1 MIGRDSNLRL
11 RRSKAVKI
19 FSEVKVFP
27 LSTPQNRPRK
37 RQFGNLAGAAVV
49 LLFLA
54 GCGATGDRS
63 TPTSDVSPATG
74 PEGGFAGTVR
84 IGAALSE
91 TGIFAVEGRDSR
103 QGYDTWVKWVNE
115 EYGGIEID
123 GQRYAAEI
131 IYYDDESDADTAA
144 NLVQKLIDDD
154 RVDFLLGPYS
164 SGLTTGA
171 SAIAEANNVIMVEGN
186 GTSDT
191 MFERGFRNLF
201 LVATIAS
208 DYTESGVEL
217 LADQGARSAVIAYE
231 DTSFPTSVA
240 NGAIRHLEDNDIE
253 VLAVETYP
261 KDIQDV
267 SAIMTKFRDLDPDI
281 FVGGGHYNDAVL
293 FVNSAK
299 ELGFAPRGMLITV
312 GPSNPKL
319 VEELGEDVN
328 GVLGPTQWE
337 PVMAY
342 EGPYF
347 GTASD
352 YSAYYES
359 LWGEPPV
366 YQAASATASAL
377 ALQLAIEAAGATDTD
392 AVREALHSLQADTF
406 YGPISFDD
414 RGVNTAKPMGTVQV
428 QDGQIRVVAPAA
440 AAVAEFSLPAAET
453 LSRGT
458 GSQLAQALINGI
470 ALGGMYTILVMGF
483 SIIWGVM
490 GVINFAH
497 GEFVMIG
504 AYLAWLANELWGVDP
519 FASAPLVF
527 LVMLAL
533 GYATQRLVVN
543 PVTDR
548 SHLVSLLVM
557 FGVAIIL
564 QNVMKLIFSADF
576 RRTDTALGGAWE
588 LTDGVTV
595 PVTRFWILIVALAVA
610 GALTMFLMHTR
621 LGKSI
626 RAAAQN
632 REAAR
637 ILGIDVS
644 RVYALTFAM
653 CIGITGLAGALVSP
667 VLAIQPF
674 QGPPLTLK
682 AFAITAMAG
691 LGSVRGALGG
701 AMALGIVEA
710 GLAIYIP
717 RIGTNLAVVASF
729 VFLVVALVLR
739 PQGIFKGLRPVDA
752 TAS

>member
-1 MIGRDSNLRL
+1 M
-11 RRSKAVKI
+11 
-19 FSEVKVFP
+19 
-27 LSTPQNRPRK
+27 RK
-37 RQFGNLAGAAVV
+37 PILKLTTLAAG
-49 LLFLA
+49 LA
-54 GCGATGDRS
+54 LMLACGGGQDGSADTSGDPPDVATG
-63 TPTSDVSPATG
+63 
-74 PEGGFAGTVR
+74 EGRAGTIR
-84 IGAALSE
+84 FGAALSE
-91 TGIFAVEGRDSR
+91 TGKFAVEGRDSR
-103 QGYDTWVKWVNE
+103 QGYDTWVTWVNE
-115 EYGGIEID
+115 EYGGIQID
-123 GQRYAAEI
+123 GRRFAVEI
-131 IYYDDESDADTAA
+131 VYYDDESDADTAA
-144 NLVQKLIDDD
+144 NLVQKLIDEDN
-154 RVDFLLGPYS
+154 VDFLLGPYS

-208 DYTESGVEL
+208 DYTKSGVEA
-217 LADQGARSAVIAYE
+217 LAARGARTAVIAYE
-231 DTSFPTSVA
+231 DTSFPTALA
-240 NGAIRHLEDNDIE
+240 NGARRHLEAAGIE

-261 KDIQDV
+261 KDIQDA
-267 SAIMTKFRDLDPDI
+267 SAIMTKFRDLDPDA

-293 FVNSAK
+293 FVNAAK
-299 ELGFAPRGMLITV
+299 ELGFSPGGMLITV

-319 VEELGEDVN
+319 IEELGEDVE

-337 PVMAY
+337 SVMAY

-347 GTASD
+347 GSASD
-352 YSAYYES
+352 YAAYYES

-377 ALQLAIEAAGATDTD
+377 ALHIAIEAAGTTETD
-392 AVREALHSLQADTF
+392 AVRQALYSLQADTF
-406 YGPISFDD
+406 YGPIAFDE

-428 QDGQIRVVAPAA
+428 QDGEVRVVAPAA
-440 AAVAEFSLPAAET
+440 AAVSELRYP
-453 LSRGT
+453 LGGPGPGGT
-458 GSQLAQALINGI
+458 PSGAQRMAQMLVNGI
-470 ALGGMYTILVMGF
+470 ALGGMYTILVLGF

-504 AYLAWLANELWGVDP
+504 AYMAWLADDLWGVDP
-519 FASAPLVF
+519 FVSVPVVF
-527 LVMLAL
+527 VLMVIL
-533 GYATQRLVVN
+533 GYATQRVLINRVI
-543 PVTDR
+543 DR

-557 FGVAIIL
+557 FAVAIIL
-564 QNVMKLIFSADF
+564 QNVMKVVFSADF
-576 RRTDTALGGAWE
+576 RRADTSLDGAWPIAGE
-588 LTDGVTV
+588 VTV
-595 PVTRFWILIVALAVA
+595 PVTRFWILIVALVIAV
-610 GALTMFLMHTR
+610 GLSMFLTRTR

-637 ILGIDVS
+637 IVGIDVA
-644 RVYALTFAM
+644 RVYAVTFAI
-653 CIGITGLAGALVSP
+653 CIGITGVAGALISP
-667 VLAIQPF
+667 VLAVQPF

-701 AMALGIVEA
+701 AMVLGMVEA

-729 VFLVVALVLR
+729 VLLVAALVLR
-739 PQGIFKGLRPVDA
+739 PQGLFRGLRPVDA
-752 TAS
+752 TAT

>member
-1 MIGRDSNLRL
+1 MLSGCS
-11 RRSKAVKI
+11 AVDERG
-19 FSEVKVFP
+19 SPV
-27 LSTPQNRPRK
+27 
-37 RQFGNLAGAAVV
+37 AD
-49 LLFLA
+49 
-54 GCGATGDRS
+54 TGD
-63 TPTSDVSPATG
+63 
-74 PEGGFAGTVR
+74 GFAGTVR

-91 TGIFAVEGRDSR
+91 TGKYAVEGSDARR
-103 QGYDTWVKWVNE
+103 GYDTWVKWVNE
-115 EYGGIEID
+115 EYGGIKIN
-123 GQRYAAEI
+123 GRRFAAEI

-144 NLVQKLIDDD
+144 NLVQKLIDQD

-171 SAIAEANNVIMVEGN
+171 SAIAEANNVIMVEGT

-201 LVATIAS
+201 LVSTIAS
-208 DYTESGVEL
+208 DYTKSGIEL
-217 LADQGARSAVIAYE
+217 LAAHGARSAVIAYE

-240 NGAIRHLEDNDIE
+240 EGAIRHLENNGIA
-253 VLAVETYP
+253 VLATETYP

-267 SAIMTKFRDLDPDI
+267 SAIMTKFRDLEPDI

-293 FVNSAK
+293 FINAAK
-299 ELGFAPRGMLITV
+299 ELGFAPDGMLITV
-312 GPSNPKL
+312 GPSNPRL
-319 VEELGEDVN
+319 VAELGEDVN

-337 PVMAY
+337 PGMAY

-352 YSAYYES
+352 YAAYYEK

-366 YQAASATASAL
+366 YQAASTTAAAL
-377 ALQLAIEAAGATDTD
+377 ALQLAVEAANTLDTAT
-392 AVREALHSLQADTF
+392 VREALYSLRADTF
-406 YGPISFDD
+406 FGPIAFDE
-414 RGVNTAKPMGTVQV
+414 RGVNTARAMGAIQV
-428 QDGQIRVVAPAA
+428 QDGRIRVVAPQAA
-440 AAVAEFSLPAAET
+440 AEAELILPAEVSSDRTA
-453 LSRGT
+453 
-458 GSQLAQALINGI
+458 GSFAPARLAQALINGI
-470 ALGGMYTILVMGF
+470 ALGGMYSILVLGF

-504 AYLAWLANELWGVDP
+504 AYLAWLAGEIWNLDP
-519 FASAPLVF
+519 FVSAPVVFAIMLV
-527 LVMLAL
+527 L
-533 GYATQRLVVN
+533 GFGTQRLIVN
-543 PVTDR
+543 RVINR
-548 SHLVSLLVM
+548 SHLTSLLVM
-557 FGVAIIL
+557 FGVSIVL

-588 LTDGVTV
+588 ITSGITI
-595 PVTRFWILIVALAVA
+595 PVTRFWILIVALVTA
-610 GALTMFLMHTR
+610 ALLTLILKYTR

-632 REAAR
+632 REAA
-637 ILGIDVS
+637 GIVGINVS
-644 RVYALTFAM
+644 RVYAVTFAI
-653 CIGITGLAGALVSP
+653 CIGITGLAGALISP

-701 AMALGIVEA
+701 AMLLGVVEA

-717 RIGTNLAVVASF
+717 RVGTNLAVVASF
-729 VFLVVALVLR
+729 LFLVGALILR

-752 TAS
+752 TAT

>member
-1 MIGRDSNLRL
+1 M
-11 RRSKAVKI
+11 
-19 FSEVKVFP
+19 
-27 LSTPQNRPRK
+27 RPIIT
-37 RQFGNLAGAAVV
+37 LAIAAVTLLV
-49 LLFLA
+49 LT
-54 GCGATGDRS
+54 GCGEAGEGTSSPDNSSATD
-63 TPTSDVSPATG
+63 PAG
-74 PEGGFAGTVR
+74 RFAGTVR

-91 TGIFAVEGRDSR
+91 TGQYAVEGRDSR

-115 EYGGIEID
+115 DYGGIEID
-123 GQRYAAEI
+123 GRRYAAEI

-144 NLVQKLIDDD
+144 NLVQKLIDED

-201 LVATIAS
+201 LVATVAS
-208 DYTESGVEL
+208 DYTKSGIEL
-217 LADQGARSAVIAYE
+217 LAGQGARTAVIAYQ
-231 DTSFPTSVA
+231 DTSFPASVA
-240 NGAIRHLEDNDIE
+240 KGAIRHLEDHGIE

-281 FVGGGHYNDAVL
+281 LVGGGHYNDAVL

-299 ELGFAPRGMLITV
+299 ELGFAPQGMLITV

-337 PVMAY
+337 PEMAY
-342 EGPYF
+342 QGPYF

-352 YSAYYES
+352 YAAYYES

-366 YQAASATASAL
+366 YQAASAAAAAL
-377 ALQLAIEAAGATDTD
+377 ALHLAIEAADSTDTEK
-392 AVREALHSLQADTF
+392 VREALYALRADTF
-406 YGPISFDD
+406 YGPVSFDD
-414 RGVNTAKPMGTVQV
+414 RGVNTAKAMGTVQV
-428 QDGQIRVVAPAA
+428 QEGRIRVVAPQAA
-440 AAVAEFSLPAAET
+440 AASEFSLPAPAT
-453 LSRGT
+453 LDPNSNFRG
-458 GSQLAQALINGI
+458 SKQLAQALINGI
-470 ALGGMYTILVMGF
+470 ALGGMYTILVLGF

-504 AYLAWLANELWGVDP
+504 AYLAWLANAFWGVDP
-519 FASAPLVF
+519 FVSAPLVF
-527 LVMLAL
+527 VVMLGL

-543 PVTDR
+543 PVLDR

-557 FGVAIIL
+557 FGVAITL
-564 QNVMKLIFSADF
+564 QNIMKLVFSADF
-576 RRTDTALGGAWE
+576 RRTDTALTGAWE
-588 LTDGVTV
+588 LTGGITV

-610 GALTMFLMHTR
+610 ATLTLLLMRTR

-637 ILGIDVS
+637 IVGIDVS
-644 RVYALTFAM
+644 QVYAVTFAI
-653 CIGITGLAGALVSP
+653 CIGITGLAGALISP

-729 VFLVVALVLR
+729 VFLVTALVLR
-739 PQGIFKGLRPVDA
+739 PQGIFGGLRPVDA

>member
-1 MIGRDSNLRL
+1 M
-11 RRSKAVKI
+11 
-19 FSEVKVFP
+19 
-27 LSTPQNRPRK
+27 
-37 RQFGNLAGAAVV
+37 LALG
-49 LLFLA
+49 FLA
-54 GCGATGDRS
+54 GCSESGREHSAN
-63 TPTSDVSPATG
+63 PAQG
-74 PEGGFAGTVR
+74 LAGTVR

-91 TGIFAVEGRDSR
+91 TGKYAVEGRDAR

-123 GQRYAAEI
+123 GRRYAAEI

-144 NLVQKLIDDD
+144 NLVQRLIDQDS
-154 RVDFLLGPYS
+154 VDFLLGPYS
-164 SGLTTGA
+164 SGLTSGA
-171 SAIAEANNVIMVEGN
+171 SAIAEANNVLMVEGT
-186 GTSDT
+186 GASDT
-191 MFERGFRNLF
+191 LFERGFQNLF
-201 LVATIAS
+201 LVATLAS
-208 DYTESGVEL
+208 DYTKSGIEL
-217 LADQGARSAVIAYE
+217 LAAQGARSAVIAYE

-240 NGAIRHLEDNDIE
+240 TGALRHLRDNGIE

-261 KDIQDV
+261 RDIQDV

-281 FVGGGHYNDAVL
+281 FLGGGHYNDAVL

-299 ELGFAPRGMLITV
+299 ELGFAPQGMLITV

-319 VEELGEDVN
+319 VEELGEDLD

-337 PVMAY
+337 SGMAY

-352 YSAYYES
+352 YAAYYQS
-359 LWGEPPV
+359 LWNEPPV
-366 YQAASATASAL
+366 YQAASATAAAL
-377 ALQLAIEAAGATDTD
+377 ALHLAIQAADTID
-392 AVREALHSLQADTF
+392 TGSVREALRSLQADTF
-406 YGPISFDD
+406 FGPISFDD
-414 RGVNTAKPMGTVQV
+414 RGVNTVRAMGTIQV
-428 QDGQIRVVAPAA
+428 QEGQIRVVAPQAA
-440 AAVAEFSLPAAET
+440 AEAEFSLPT
-453 LSRGT
+453 GT
-458 GSQLAQALINGI
+458 TSHPHRSSFGIEQLAQALINGI
-470 ALGGMYTILVMGF
+470 ALGGMYSILVLGF

-504 AYLAWLANELWGVDP
+504 AYLAWVAAEFWSVDP
-519 FASAPLVF
+519 FVSAPLVF
-527 LVMLAL
+527 GIMLAL
-533 GYATQRLVVN
+533 GFGIQRLVVN
-543 PVTDR
+543 RVIDR
-548 SHLVSLLVM
+548 SHLTSLLVM
-557 FGVAIIL
+557 FGVSIVL

-588 LTDGVTV
+588 VTRGITI

-610 GALTMFLMHTR
+610 ALLTLLLQHTR
-621 LGKSI
+621 LGRSI

-637 ILGIDVS
+637 IVGVDVS
-644 RVYALTFAM
+644 RVYAITFAI
-653 CIGITGLAGALVSP
+653 CLGITGLAGALISP

-701 AMALGIVEA
+701 AMLLGIVEA

-729 VFLVVALVLR
+729 LFLVAALVLR
-739 PQGIFKGLRPVDA
+739 PQGIFRGLRPVDA

>member
-1 MIGRDSNLRL
+1 MRRL
-11 RRSKAVKI
+11 A
-19 FSEVKVFP
+19 
-27 LSTPQNRPRK
+27 
-37 RQFGNLAGAAVV
+37 NLAAAGVA
-49 LLFLA
+49 LLALSACA
-54 GCGATGDRS
+54 GVGEES
-63 TPTSDVSPATG
+63 TPTPAQTSPD
-74 PEGGFAGTVR
+74 GGFAGTVR

-91 TGIFAVEGRDSR
+91 TGKFAVEGRDSR

-115 EYGGIEID
+115 EYGGIQID
-123 GQRYAAEI
+123 GRRYAAEI

-144 NLVQKLIDDD
+144 NLVQKLIDEDG
-154 RVDFLLGPYS
+154 VDFLLGPYS

-171 SAIAEANNVIMVEGN
+171 SAISEANNVIMVEGN

-191 MFERGFRNLF
+191 MFERGFQNLF

-208 DYTESGVEL
+208 DYTKSGIEM
-217 LADQGARSAVIAYE
+217 LAGQGVRTAVIAYE

-240 NGAIRHLEDNDIE
+240 NGAIRHLEDNGIA

-299 ELGFAPRGMLITV
+299 ELGFAPQGMLITV

-319 VEELGEDVN
+319 IEELGEDVN

-337 PVMAY
+337 SVMAY

-352 YSAYYES
+352 YADYYQS

-377 ALQLAIEAAGATDTD
+377 ALHLAIEAAGSTDTD
-392 AVREALHSLQADTF
+392 EVRQALYSLEADTF
-406 YGPISFDD
+406 YGPLAFDD

-428 QDGQIRVVAPAA
+428 QDGRVRVVAPAA
-440 AAVAEFSLPAAET
+440 AAETAFT
-453 LSRGT
+453 LSTSAASGGT
-458 GSQLAQALINGI
+458 ATGFGVHQVAQALINGI
-470 ALGGMYTILVMGF
+470 ALGGMYTILVLGF

-504 AYLAWLANELWGVDP
+504 AYLAWLANDLWGVEP
-519 FASAPLVF
+519 FLSAPVVF
-527 LVMLAL
+527 LLMLGL
-533 GYATQRLVVN
+533 GYATQMTLVNRVI
-543 PVTDR
+543 DR

-557 FGVAIIL
+557 FGVAIVL
-564 QNVMKLIFSADF
+564 QNAMKLIFSADF
-576 RRTDTALGGAWE
+576 RRTDTSLGGAWE
-588 LTDGVTV
+588 LTDHVTV
-595 PVTRFWILIVALAVA
+595 PVTRFWILLVALAVTV
-610 GALTMFLMHTR
+610 GLSLFLMRTR

-632 REAAR
+632 REAAS
-637 ILGIDVS
+637 ILGVNVS
-644 RVYALTFAM
+644 GVYAITFAI
-653 CIGITGLAGALVSP
+653 CIGLTGLAGALISP
-667 VLAIQPF
+667 VLAISPF

-701 AMALGIVEA
+701 AMILGIVEA
-710 GLAIYIP
+710 GLAVFIP
-717 RIGTNLAVVASF
+717 QIGTNLAVVASF
-729 VFLVVALVLR
+729 VILVAALVLR
-739 PQGIFKGLRPVDA
+739 PQGIFGGLRPVDA